1 MSTEEFT
8 RLMEEHEAIVA
19 EEKSRDR
26 TDLQEDVLR
35 AAVALHRAR
44 VAFIKAP
51 KQDFR
56 PSLRKAEKEHDI
68 AVDALLA
75 AEPAWGEGK

>member
-35 AAVALHRAR
+35 AAMAWYGAQPGEEPDTDERLWNA
-44 VAFIKAP
+44 IDK
-51 KQDFR
+51 
-56 PSLRKAEKEHDI
+56 LR
-68 AVDALLA
+68 A